1 MPLASIGRVSGD
13 QEVPLK
19 QVIGTNELLVQLVN
33 KGIQIDPS
41 NPIVTLIAIQLE
53 KYDQILIELRKI
65 NSHLALMNDKVIT
78 EEDILL
84 DMEDDNE

>member
-1 MPLASIGRVSGD
+1 MAMANKGMVSGS

-19 QVIGTNELLVQLVN
+19 QVVGTNELLAQLVN

-41 NPIVTLIAIQLE
+41 NPTVTLIALQLE
-53 KYDQILIELRKI
+53 KFDQIIVELRKL
-65 NSHLALMNDKVIT
+65 NSHMALINDKVIT

-84 DMEDDNE
+84 DAEDNNE